1 VASPVSLH
9 GRNFLSSLRFRVG
22 VAMLGIAIV
31 CVYIGTSETS
41 SEVRGAYR
49 DSALKSLQAATKGLD
64 GQTPREL
71 VRSHPDLQS
80 AAIYRGN
87 RGAASSSAGEPA
99 ALADEHRLA
108 VQAIRT
114 GKPVGARQPDAEV
127 LASPL
132 PGGRALVVAYDM
144 RPAEHQL
151 DARSNRIEL
160 IALTL
165 AGFALLLVVF
175 VVARAVFRPLDRL
188 RAAARAFGEGDLST
202 RLGWSRRDELG
213 QLASEFDTM
222 AARLEEHQRGLQDL
236 VHRDPLTDLPNHRR
250 FHEALGQTLA
260 ESRAPGRR
268 FAVVL
273 LDVDDFKRIND
284 THGHPYGDELLGG
297 AARALKAAVGER
309 ATAARVGGDE
319 FGIVVPDVGGRG
331 AFEVAEAA
339 RLAVEQS
346 APVQGALRCSAG
358 LACYPDDAKSAGTL
372 LQLAGGALAWAKDS
386 GRGRARRYDPEHVF
400 AITAEQRED
409 FAATIGRPDAIR
421 TVFQPIVGLSSGE
434 AVGYEALA
442 RFDDKP
448 GLPPTWWFQQAHRFG
463 LGAALEA
470 QSVRAALAPDNRPAG
485 TFLSINLSPSAL
497 ASREVSEAL
506 PEDLD
511 GLVIEITEEERVLD
525 VEALQRH
532 LDPLRARGARIAVD
546 DAGEGYAGLQQVMS
560 MRADIIKLDRAL
572 VADVSADPA
581 KVALIGSLVHFAR
594 STGAAICA
602 EGIETLQELRVLVH
616 LGVAY
621 GQGWA
626 LARPD
631 APWPRVN
638 AEAAE
643 LCRDLRSAHNKV
655 VPIGAHD
662 ELRKGA

>member
-1 VASPVSLH
+1 MASPVSLH

-22 VAMLGIAIV
+22 FAMFGIAIV
-31 CVYIGTSETS
+31 CVYIGASESS

-49 DSALKSLQAATKGLD
+49 DSALKSLQAATEGLD

-71 VRSHPDLQS
+71 VRGHPDLQS
-80 AAIYRGN
+80 AAIYRGTH
-87 RGAASSSAGEPA
+87 GAASASAGKPA

-114 GKPVGARQPDAEV
+114 GKPVSARQPDAEV

-132 PGGRALVVAYDM
+132 PGGGALVVAYDM

-151 DARSNRIEL
+151 HARNNRIEL
-160 IALTL
+160 IALAL
-165 AGFALLLVVF
+165 AGFALFLVVL
-175 VVARAVFRPLDRL
+175 VVSRAVFRPLDRL
-188 RAAARAFGEGDLST
+188 RAAARAVGEGDLST

-222 AARLEEHQRGLQDL
+222 AARLEEHQRGLEDL
-236 VHRDPLTDLPNHRR
+236 AHRDPLTDLPNHRR

-260 ESRAPGRR
+260 EGRASGRR

-309 ATAARVGGDE
+309 GTAARVGGDE

-331 AFEVAEAA
+331 AFELAEAA

-386 GRGRARRYDPEHVF
+386 GRGRARRYDREHVF
-400 AITAEQRED
+400 VITAEQRED
-409 FAATIGRPDAIR
+409 FAATIVRADAIR
-421 TVFQPIVGLSSGE
+421 TVFQPIVALSSGE

-442 RFDDKP
+442 RFDGKP

-470 QSVRAALAPDNRPAG
+470 HSVRAALAAPKRPPG

-497 ASREVSEAL
+497 ASAQVAEQL
-506 PEDLD
+506 PGDLR
-511 GLVIEITEEERVLD
+511 GLVVEITEEERVLD
-525 VEALQRH
+525 VEGLQRN
-532 LDPLRARGARIAVD
+532 LEPLRIRGARIAVD

-572 VADVSADPA
+572 VADVHADPA

-602 EGIETLQELRVLVH
+602 EGIETLEELRVLIH

-626 LARPD
+626 LGRP
-631 APWPRVN
+631 AAAWSRVN
-638 AEAAE
+638 AEAA
-643 LCRDLRSAHNKV
+643 LVCRELRSAQPKI
-655 VPIGAHD
+655 VPLGASAQM
-662 ELRKGA
+662 RRGA